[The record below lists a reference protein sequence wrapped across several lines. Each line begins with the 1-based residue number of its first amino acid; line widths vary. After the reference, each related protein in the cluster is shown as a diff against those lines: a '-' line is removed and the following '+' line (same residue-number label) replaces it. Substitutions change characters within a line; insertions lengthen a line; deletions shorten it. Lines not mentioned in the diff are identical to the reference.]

1 MSATTAALS
10 EAYLPDANRA
20 AREARDQSPERLA
33 RYLALLILFLLEPWN
48 AVRLLRSGR
57 LASFLYPAWWHDRP
71 DLPAGSAQAY
81 FASVRGAFG
90 NSIRWMCL
98 RHGIGPGHKD
108 WPELS
113 RAIVAFGASLDGFR
127 AGAPPCGLL
136 WWENPGVI
144 PGVVLVPG
152 FGAYAPAPAARIAL
166 LEQQA
171 IASAPPPAPNAM
183 PAEPAHARL
192 PASRLPASWL
202 AASVRQVFARAG
214 PCPSTGP
221 PGCPGLQTATM
232 SDARGRSMASPAGLI
247 RADRKSRARPCTA
260 HAFRSFALGYLRANP
275 AKLLALAGLHGHE
288 SPRHYR
294 FDPD

>member
-1 MSATTAALS
+1 MCAPTAAPA
-10 EAYLPDANRA
+10 EAYVPDADRA
-20 AREARDQSPERLA
+20 SPEARAQSPERLA

-57 LASFLYPAWWHDRP
+57 LASWWYPAWWHDRP

-113 RAIVAFGASLDGFR
+113 RAIVAFGGSVEGFR
-127 AGAPPCGLL
+127 EGFPPCGLE

-144 PGVVLVPG
+144 PGIVLVPG
-152 FGAYAPAPAARIAL
+152 FSAYAPAPAARVALAAL

-171 IASAPPPAPNAM
+171 VANAVPPAPNAVQ
-183 PAEPAHARL
+183 AEAVHARL
-192 PASRLPASWL
+192 PAAWL
-202 AASVRQVFARAG
+202 AASWVSASRHQVFARAG
-214 PCPSTGP
+214 PGLSTGP
-221 PGCPGLQTATM
+221 PRCPELPNLSCLTHGAG
-232 SDARGRSMASPAGLI
+232 AWPA
-247 RADRKSRARPCTA
+247 PQ
-260 HAFRSFALGYLRANP
+260 Y
-275 AKLLALAGLHGHE
+275 
-288 SPRHYR
+288 
-294 FDPD
+294 